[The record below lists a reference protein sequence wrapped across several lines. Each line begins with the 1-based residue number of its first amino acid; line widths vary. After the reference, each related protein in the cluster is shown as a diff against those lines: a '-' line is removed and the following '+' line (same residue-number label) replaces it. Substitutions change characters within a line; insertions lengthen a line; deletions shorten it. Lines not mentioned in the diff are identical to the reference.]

1 MSDVPVAAAVMIYA
15 VAGCVFFG
23 LLYLVVRAAVRAALR
38 TVVLEMR
45 SQGAA
50 RQQPLEQIAT
60 SAAFLADVADAW
72 ADAEADRRGCPSR
85 QLRRAPAAGGPVA
98 EASTAG

>member
-1 MSDVPVAAAVMIYA
+1 MSDVPVAVQVLLYAAAV
-15 VAGCVFFG
+15 CVFFA
-23 LLYLVVRAAVRAALR
+23 LLYVVVRAAVRAALR

-50 RQQPLEQIAT
+50 RQRSLEQIGT

-72 ADAEADRRGCPSR
+72 ADAEADRRGLP
-85 QLRRAPAAGGPVA
+85 
-98 EASTAG
+98 